1 VLNVIGDVYLVL
13 MDTDIVTHVPKTEL
27 KLQLVFVQLKLM
39 KSSDKLFA
47 HLVKSNVNLVSILPI
62 TV

>member
-1 VLNVIGDVYLVL
+1 MLNVIGDVYLVL

-47 HLVKSNVNLVSILPI
+47 HLVKSNVNLVSILLI

>member
-1 VLNVIGDVYLVL
+1 MLNVIGDVYLVL

-39 KSSDKLFA
+39 KLSDRLFA
-47 HLVKSNVNLVSILPI
+47 HLVKSNVNLVSILLI